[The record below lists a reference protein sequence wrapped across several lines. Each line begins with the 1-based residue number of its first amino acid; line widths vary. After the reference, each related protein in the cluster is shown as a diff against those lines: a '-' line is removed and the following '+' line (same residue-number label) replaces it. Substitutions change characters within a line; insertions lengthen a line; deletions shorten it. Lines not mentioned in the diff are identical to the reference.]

1 MGQKTQKILLVVLA
15 ILMLSFI
22 VLGVA
27 YSYKS
32 RETLGKIAGTRVS
45 KNEFIFLLKQV
56 RTRLEES
63 MLSNETTM
71 EERRKFWDSEV
82 EGKTASEAAEEIALD
97 EAKKIKIQ
105 LIKANEN
112 KIELTKEEKDKNKK
126 EIDEMVEKLGGT
138 INANQRIFMVY
149 GVPMGE
155 YKKIREEISLVNKY
169 MDSEKTKLKASDEEL
184 LDYYNKIYE
193 NEEQVTTRHIL
204 LSTVDSKEQPLPDD
218 KIEEQRVKANELLER
233 LKNGEDIEKL
243 VRENTADVSSID
255 TKGQYTF
262 RKGQMVSEFEGWAF
276 NNAPGSMGVIKTEY
290 GFHVI
295 VKPTFEELKGEILDK
310 VLNGKYEEML
320 NEWVKLPEYELVIN
334 QKALKSVRNII
345 EQS

>member
-1 MGQKTQKILLVVLA
+1 MGQRSQKILVIAL
-15 ILMLSFI
+15 I
-22 VLGVA
+22 VLVFAGIVFGVS

-32 RETLGKIAGTRVS
+32 RETLGKIADTSVS

-63 MLSNETTM
+63 MLSNESTL
-71 EERRKFWDSEV
+71 EERKKFWDSEV
-82 EGKTASEAAEEIALD
+82 GGKTASEAAEEIALD

-112 KIELTKEEKDKNKK
+112 KIQLTKEEKDKNTK
-126 EIDEMVEKLGGT
+126 EIDEMVEKLGGS
-138 INANQRIFMVY
+138 INANQRIFTVY
-149 GVPMGE
+149 GVPTSE
-155 YKKIREEISLVNKY
+155 YRKIREEISLVNKY
-169 MDSEKTKLKASDEEL
+169 MDFEKAKLEASDEEVM
-184 LDYYNKIYE
+184 DYYKKNYE
-193 NEEQVTTRHIL
+193 NEEIVTVRHIL
-204 LSTVDSKEQPLPDD
+204 LSTVDSKEQPLPDE
-218 KIEEQRVKANELLER
+218 KIEEQRVLANELLEK

-243 VRENTADVSSID
+243 VRENTADVSSMN

-276 NNAPGSMGVIKTEY
+276 SNKPGSMGIVKTEY

-295 VKPTFEELKGEILDK
+295 VKPTFDELKSEILDK
-310 VLNGKYEEML
+310 VLNDKYEEML
-320 NEWVKLPEYELVIN
+320 NKWVKLPEYELVIN
-334 QKALKSVRNII
+334 QKAMENVRNII